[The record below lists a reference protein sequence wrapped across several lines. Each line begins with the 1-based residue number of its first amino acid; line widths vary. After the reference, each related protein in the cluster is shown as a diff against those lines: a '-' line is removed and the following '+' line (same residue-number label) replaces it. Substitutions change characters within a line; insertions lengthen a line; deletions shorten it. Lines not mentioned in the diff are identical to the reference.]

1 MSICYK
7 CCANQS
13 MLPLW
18 RISPFLLHLFTA
30 HTQTEQAAFVMRPAW
45 HVSRRILIRYSV
57 GFGFYFSISHR
68 HGSGESSE
76 LLFYCRID
84 FSAIHCND
92 DDDIFASRIQYLFPS
107 AICNTTEYPE
117 NTSIQ
122 STLAIRCST
131 FLEVLL
137 CATTLWCGMAD
148 RSTGRTNR
156 HWFGSVTPQK
166 EKMEVKCVEDAEM
179 CCVQQLNQKSY
190 SSENA
195 QIKWSVDLI
204 FYFFLSA

>member
-1 MSICYK
+1 MF
-7 CCANQS
+7 Q
-13 MLPLW
+13 MLWQP
-18 RISPFLLHLFTA
+18 IDVAIVPHFTFPFEFIYRTHR
-30 HTQTEQAAFVMRPAW
+30 QTDVMRLAW
-45 HVSRRILIRYSV
+45 RVSRRILIRSSV
-57 GFGFYFSISHR
+57 GFGFSFSISHR
-68 HGSGESSE
+68 HRSGESSE
-76 LLFYCRID
+76 LFSYCRID
-84 FSAIHCND
+84 FSAIHC

-107 AICNTTEYPE
+107 AICNTSEYPE

-122 STLAIRCST
+122 STLAIRCPT

-137 CATTLWCGMAD
+137 CLCVCATTLRCGMAD

-156 HWFGSVTPQK
+156 HWFGSVTPRK
-166 EKMEVKCVEDAEM
+166 EKMEVKCVENAEM
-179 CCVQQLNQKSY
+179 CCVCVQQLNQKSY